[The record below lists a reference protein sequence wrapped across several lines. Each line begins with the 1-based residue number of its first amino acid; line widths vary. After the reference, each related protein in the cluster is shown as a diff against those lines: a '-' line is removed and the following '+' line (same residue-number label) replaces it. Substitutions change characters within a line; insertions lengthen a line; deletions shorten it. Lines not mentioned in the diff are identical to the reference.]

1 MNTGFTNININ
12 LLKLFVTSEP
22 TCTFLFTN
30 NIAIRQVFAEKSS
43 LSFFWYLIPSPLKR
57 KNCWQMPF
65 EAMSQAAFWS
75 VRTKTAQNTVFP
87 WIILAGVIISF
98 FPSKVGY
105 YSREAF
111 ISNVAHWKSYPKY
124 FVLLS
129 HYIKKLSHQINC
141 MNMGLLSV
149 PNLVPWDC
157 NFQSLNHHWS
167 VLLDHWFHFNLTGRG

>member
-1 MNTGFTNININ
+1 MSRLSPLALFYLQIIIFFYYNKTG
-12 LLKLFVTSEP
+12 LCWKEQSLFV
-22 TCTFLFTN
+22 
-30 NIAIRQVFAEKSS
+30 
-43 LSFFWYLIPSPLKR
+43 WYLIPSPLK
-57 KNCWQMPF
+57 KKKLLTN
-65 EAMSQAAFWS
+65 AVWS
-75 VRTKTAQNTVFP
+75 HESGGFLVSIWPKRTKTAQNTVFP

-98 FPSKVGY
+98 LASKVGY

>member
-1 MNTGFTNININ
+1 MPKRAVSFCLIFNPFPPQKKN
-12 LLKLFVTSEP
+12 LLTSAVWSHESGG
-22 TCTFLFTN
+22 FLVS
-30 NIAIRQVFAEKSS
+30 IWPK
-43 LSFFWYLIPSPLKR
+43 
-57 KNCWQMPF
+57 
-65 EAMSQAAFWS
+65 
-75 VRTKTAQNTVFP
+75 RTKTAQNTVFP

-98 FPSKVGY
+98 FASKVGY

-157 NFQSLNHHWS
+157 NFQSLNRHWS
-167 VLLDHWFHFNLTGRG
+167 VLLDQIPLQLDRKGIKESEDGMRGGEGVIIRGRWLF